1 MRDEREARAREYYLL
16 GRLLAGG
23 YSTGC
28 AAELLG
34 EAVEIDPTLV
44 AARVELGFVLGREED
59 YAGMLDAFRE
69 AVRIDERGV
78 RSAVGEEPEE
88 LERLRQ
94 VLRPDPPAD
103 TEERAPYQSAMPVEF
118 RQSGALV
125 TLALEHV
132 KAGGRDE
139 RAVAALESALRLDA
153 TGWYST
159 ALLAL
164 TYLLLMEG
172 GWTTPSDGEGSILWE
187 AEPVLAR
194 LLFEGRERTPPVS
207 H

>member
-1 MRDEREARAREYYLL
+1 MWEGRQARAREYYLL

-34 EAVEIDPTLV
+34 EAIGIDPTLV
-44 AARVELGFVLGREED
+44 AARVELGFLLGREED
-59 YAGMLDAFRE
+59 YAGMLEAFRE

-78 RSAVGEEPEE
+78 RTAVGEEPEE
-88 LERLRQ
+88 LEQLRQ

-103 TEERAPYQSAMPVEF
+103 CEERLPYVSAMPAEF
-118 RQSGALV
+118 RQAGALV
-125 TLALEHV
+125 SLALEHV
-132 KAGGRDE
+132 KAGGRDD
-139 RAVAALESALRLDA
+139 RAVAALEASLRLDA
-153 TGWYST
+153 TGWYAT

-164 TYLLLMEG
+164 AYLLIMEG
-172 GWTTPSDGEGSILWE
+172 GWTKPSDEEGSILWE
-187 AEPVLAR
+187 AEPALAR
-194 LLFEGRERTPPVS
+194 LLFEGREGTPPVS